1 MKKVA
6 SPNQAKPS
14 ADLDQSE
21 PNDIRFIKTWTHYY
35 LPFPFLSLFLQKYE
49 SSEDTTNDLDFAVKE
64 KEMGTRIK

>member
-1 MKKVA
+1 MTSV
-6 SPNQAKPS
+6 
-14 ADLDQSE
+14 
-21 PNDIRFIKTWTHYY
+21 FIKTWTHYY